1 MHLGSD
7 IWRDD
12 TMAKKQTKEERS
24 SEELA
29 KLFNTCGKERLTK
42 TAKALQGVAKAVLA
56 EARTEDGRINLKA
69 LDTARGYLRLALT
82 ADDKQEQARVNE
94 ALDELD
100 RRARASQAAS
110 SLQ

>member
-1 MHLGSD
+1 
-7 IWRDD
+7 
-12 TMAKKQTKEERS
+12 MAKKQKTEQERS
-24 SEELA
+24 DDLA
-29 KLFNTCGKERLTK
+29 KLLHGCGKERLTK
-42 TAKALQGVAKAVLA
+42 TARALQGVARAVLA
-56 EARTEDGRINLKA
+56 EARGDDGRINLKA

-100 RRARASQAAS
+100 RRARASAAAS